1 VQKVRDLQRKWQK
14 ENEERF
20 GPFLHKFWR

>member
-14 ENEERF
+14 ENEERL